1 VAIHIIRTGFFSVNT
16 LVVPLEGKACFVVD
30 PAACEHS
37 GDKNKITDYLHSKNL
52 DCKAIVL
59 THSHFDH
66 ITGIAQLKQAFP
78 KAKIAIHK
86 SEIAELANPPG
97 PMGEAVIRFFGEL
110 FLLDEVASQPPADI
124 ALYDGATLDCVV
136 GPDLGGEN
144 WKVISTPGHTPGSI
158 CIYNEKEKVLISGDT
173 LFDYGGY
180 GRTDMAGGDEGQIM
194 HSLAMLRDRIPSGT
208 HVYPGHDT
216 DFVWDP

>member
-1 VAIHIIRTGFFSVNT
+1 MAIHIIRTGFFSVNT

-216 DFVWDP
+216 DFVWGP

>member
-1 VAIHIIRTGFFSVNT
+1 MAIHIIRTGFFSVNT

>member
-1 VAIHIIRTGFFSVNT
+1 MAIHIIRTGFFSVNT

-37 GDKNKITDYLHSKNL
+37 GDKNKIVDYLHSKNL

-216 DFVWDP
+216 DFVWGP